1 MFPTFLHNLKF
12 GIREVPA
19 FEGHS
24 FADKDKEIVDL
35 LRHFLTKLGGEVRFG
50 IETRTKRCKRKG
62 QSTDLCS

>member
-1 MFPTFLHNLKF
+1 
-12 GIREVPA
+12 
-19 FEGHS
+19 
-24 FADKDKEIVDL
+24 L